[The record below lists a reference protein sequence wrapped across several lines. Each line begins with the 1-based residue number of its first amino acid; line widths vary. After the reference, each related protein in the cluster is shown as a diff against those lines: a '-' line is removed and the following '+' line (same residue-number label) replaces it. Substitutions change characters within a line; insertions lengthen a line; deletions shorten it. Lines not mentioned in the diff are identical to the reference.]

1 MTKIFVCK
9 WENEG
14 KANNLVL
21 LSYWETIVKEIEIP
35 EINKKL
41 SQFES

>member
-14 KANNLVL
+14 KQIIQFYFHIDKTL
-21 LSYWETIVKEIEIP
+21 Y
-35 EINKKL
+35 KKL
-41 SQFES
+41 KYRK